1 MPKLLPGDADI
12 LPPSYDFIFK
22 TLLVHPDAKPALID
36 IASGIIERTVK
47 DVVVRNNELPATDT
61 EEKAERLD
69 VNCVVDDGD
78 QVDIEMHGEHIEEP
92 VPGKHISLTN
102 KSIYYLTDLHSSQ
115 KSKGVPYSKL
125 VRTYQATFCSYTV
138 YPNYPD
144 FITRASLRRSNG
156 EEISDQINF
165 ILVELS
171 KLGELLKKP
180 TDKLTSIEAWSLFFR
195 YAPDVKQRVLVNRLI
210 EERSEIAVAG
220 ALLMEISQDERER
233 ARIRSRRMYETDQQS
248 NILTA
253 EARGESRGIALG
265 ETRGRDLEAQE
276 MIRNMKKAGV
286 PIDMI
291 IKSAPRYSVSEIE
304 EM

>member
-1 MPKLLPGDADI
+1 MPILLPRDADI
-12 LPPSYDFIFK
+12 LPPSYDHIFK
-22 TLLVHPDAKPALID
+22 TLLTHPDAKPALID
-36 IASGIIERTVK
+36 IVSATIDRTVL
-47 DVVVRNNELPATDT
+47 DAMIRNNELPTMDT

-92 VPGKHISLTN
+92 IKGQHISLTN

-115 KSKGVPYSKL
+115 KSKGVRYADM
-125 VRTYQATFCSYTV
+125 VRTYQATFCTYTV
-138 YPNYPD
+138 YPKYRG
-144 FITRASLRRSNG
+144 FITRASLRRNTG

-171 KLGELLKKP
+171 KLNELLTKP
-180 TDKLTSIEAWSLFFR
+180 TDKLTSLEAWSLFLR
-195 YAPDVKQRVLVNRLI
+195 YAPDAKHRNVVNRII

-233 ARIRSRRMYETDQQS
+233 AKFRSLRMYETDMSS

-253 EARGESRGIALG
+253 VQRERELQAAETTLEIARSMKAEGIPNDIIAKTTSLP
-265 ETRGRDLEAQE
+265 L
-276 MIRNMKKAGV
+276 KK
-286 PIDMI
+286 
-291 IKSAPRYSVSEIE
+291 IE
-304 EM
+304 QL